1 MHASV
6 KEALQMFAEHRSVFL
21 ATGAAVA
28 LIVAGL
34 SAGPP
39 AAAARIVGGRPAG
52 APAAAPAPA
61 ALTAAEVALIQQ
73 QGVDQAN
80 KEPSIFRPKAT
91 TRMHIAVVDRSGQLL
106 GGLRSMDDA
115 WEGSRDIAIATAR
128 TAAFFSSNENAL
140 TSRTIGVLSQAHFP
154 GAMDGAG
161 PLWGIWDSNK
171 PGITGDSTTRNGLIT
186 FPGGVPLYK
195 NGVLVGGVGVSGD
208 GVDQDEAVA
217 IKAAAG
223 FEAPVTIRVNTV
235 LPSLPY
241 TTATPHP

>member
-1 MHASV
+1 MFV
-6 KEALQMFAEHRSVFL
+6 KNRSGFL
-21 ATGAAVA
+21 ATGAVAVLIIAGSCAVAPAAAAGARAAGGPA
-28 LIVAGL
+28 LIVAGPHG
-34 SAGPP
+34 AV
-39 AAAARIVGGRPAG
+39 AAV
-52 APAAAPAPA
+52 PAPA
-61 ALTAAEVALIQQ
+61 ALTAAEVAQIQQ

-106 GGLRSMDDA
+106 SGLRSMEDA
-115 WEGSRDIAIATAR
+115 WEGSKDIAIAKAR
-128 TAAFFSSNENAL
+128 TAAFFSSDQNAL

-154 GAMDGAG
+154 GVMDGAG
-161 PLWGIWDSNK
+161 PLWGIWASNQ
-171 PGITGDSTTRNGLIT
+171 PGITGDASTRNGLIT

-217 IKAAAG
+217 IKASAG
-223 FEAPVTIRVNTV
+223 FEAPVVIRVNTV